1 LYNLATIVGETTG
14 GANGSINFSTLPS
27 GWVVGWTG
35 MKAVNLDGSQF
46 HMKGIKPNIS
56 VTPTLAGLKA
66 GKDEVLDKAL
76 EYLRIK

>member
-1 LYNLATIVGETTG
+1 
-14 GANGSINFSTLPS
+14 
-27 GWVVGWTG
+27 
-35 MKAVNLDGSQF
+35 
-46 HMKGIKPNIS
+46 MKGIKPNIS